1 MKNYLKRFLISL
13 GILALCFSNV
23 AYAHSGRTDSNGG
36 HKDNKNK
43 SGLGSYHYHCGGYPA
58 HLHPNGVCPYIS
70 TPNTNKNSNS
80 NSSSYNSSSSSSSS
94 NNTQIPTS
102 TTINAES
109 IKINENIIELNIED
123 SKQLTT
129 NILPTNTNDK
139 KVTWK
144 SSDESII
151 IVSETGKITALKSG
165 KAKITVT
172 TINGKTDSIEINVP
186 EKVNDNDNIIVN
198 TLSSRGNVTNTLNDT
213 TDKSNPVAGIV
224 TLGAIGGGSYWTYK
238 KIKHKNKE

>member
-58 HLHPNGVCPYIS
+58 HLHPNGVCPYTS
-70 TPNTNKNSNS
+70 TPNTNKNNNS
-80 NSSSYNSSSSSSSS
+80 NSSYNNSSSSSSS
-94 NNTQIPTS
+94 NNKTQIPTS

-109 IKINENIIELNIED
+109 IKINENVIELKLED
-123 SKQLTT
+123 SQQLTT
-129 NILPTNTNDK
+129 NILPANTTDK

-144 SSDESII
+144 SSDDSII
-151 IVSETGKITALKSG
+151 TVSETGKITALKSG
-165 KAKITVT
+165 KAKITVS
-172 TINGKTDSIEINVP
+172 TINEKTDSIEINVP
-186 EKVNDNDNIIVN
+186 EEINNDDNIIVN
-198 TLSSRGNVTNTLNDT
+198 TVSSRGNVTNTLNDT
-213 TDKSNPVAGIV
+213 TNKSNPVAGII
-224 TLGAIGGGSYWTYK
+224 TLGAIGGGSYWVYK
-238 KIKHKNKE
+238 KIKNKNKE